1 MTPPSHAATL
11 HAPLPPAAS
20 GSPLPEALGEDAHD
34 AHDAHEVHGAQDGH
48 EGESEGLSGWF
59 PGPLV
64 RRLLLVAVLAV
75 AAAGGLSGWLVW
87 RAAAQEALQRLV
99 VQQSDEVELVARLLA
114 SKIEQSQKVLA
125 TVADGITPSM
135 LESPA
140 SLEWL
145 LQQGLP
151 AVRFFDAMQVARTD
165 GQLSVNLRYGHL
177 EQASELDPAERDYL
191 LRTLVDG
198 KPLVS
203 ELIGTTAQDARVMF
217 TVPLLRG
224 EGRVSGAVAGVL
236 RLQSQGLLPHSL
248 ALPARPE
255 SRLVVFTRDGI
266 ILSHPQSERVL
277 GDVRD
282 EPGLAEAYERW
293 RSRGQ
298 PLSGTEDMA
307 ELRSGYVV
315 SLASV
320 PMPQWM
326 VARVSNAQVL
336 LAPVRGAQRRAWG
349 LAAVATL
356 AVGLLALAAF
366 IWLARPLAQLRLRA
380 MQLLEAEPGQQAA
393 HAHPGA
399 TAWPRS
405 PGEVDDVVHVCTRL
419 LAHRRE
425 HEQDS
430 QALTRQLQ
438 AVLAHVPLG
447 IAVTRA
453 ERVEVVSLQACRL
466 LDYTPAELHGRDLL
480 DLLAPASGE
489 VGSMARQVRAQFAAH
504 GAFDGELALLRRDG
518 GVQWVRAQGQLI
530 HAGEPDRGTV
540 WILEDCTAT
549 REARQQPDWRGE
561 HDTLTLLPHRAA
573 FEQRL
578 HALLAA
584 RAERGRA
591 APAGRAAP
599 GLYGEEGSGVLLFLD
614 LDHFTVIND
623 VAGHDAGDDV
633 LRHLARL
640 LESEVRQMG
649 WAARLGGDEFAVV
662 LPGAT
667 PARGQDVAEQLRAA
681 VQAWEPAY
689 GGRSFTLGLSIGLV
703 PLPAGLREVAPL
715 VYAADMA
722 CYAAKR
728 AGRNRVEVRRVAPQ
742 PEAEGRAP

>member
-1 MTPPSHAATL
+1 MTPPSHVAAL
-11 HAPLPPAAS
+11 HAPLPAAD
-20 GSPLPEALGEDAHD
+20 GPLPALAADALLQEELQEDERD
-34 AHDAHEVHGAQDGH
+34 GGA
-48 EGESEGLSGWF
+48 EGLSGWF

-75 AAAGGLSGWLVW
+75 AAAGTLAGWLVW
-87 RAAAQEALQRLV
+87 RAAAQDAMQRLV
-99 VQQSDEVELVARLLA
+99 VQQSDEVELVSRLLA

-125 TVADGITPSM
+125 TVAEGITPSM

-151 AVRFFDAMQVARTD
+151 AVRFFDAMQVARKD
-165 GQLSVNLRYGHL
+165 GQLSVNLRYGQL
-177 EQASELDPAERDYL
+177 EKASALDPAERDYL

-217 TVPLLRG
+217 TVPLLR

-255 SRLVVFTRDGI
+255 SQLMVFTRDGI
-266 ILSHPQSERVL
+266 ILSHPQPERVL

-282 EPGLAEAYERW
+282 EPGLAEAFERW
-293 RSRGQ
+293 RSRGK
-298 PLSGTEDMA
+298 PLSGTEDMT

-315 SLASV
+315 SLSSV

-326 VARVSNAQVL
+326 VARVTHAQAM
-336 LAPVRGAQRRAWG
+336 LAPVQGVQRRAWA
-349 LAAVATL
+349 LAAAATL
-356 AVGLLALAAF
+356 AVGLLALAALV
-366 IWLARPLAQLRLRA
+366 WLARPLAQLRQRA
-380 MQLLEAEPGQQAA
+380 MQLLESDPAVPAPPETEA
-393 HAHPGA
+393 GA
-399 TAWPRS
+399 STWPRS
-405 PGEVDDVVHVCTRL
+405 AGEVDDVVHVCTRL
-419 LAHRRE
+419 LAHRRV

-430 QALTRQLQ
+430 QALMRQLQ

-466 LDYTPAELHGRDLL
+466 LDYTPAELYGRDLL
-480 DLLAPASGE
+480 DLLAPASVE

-504 GAFDGELALLRRDG
+504 GAFDGELPLLRRDG

-540 WILEDCTAT
+540 WMLEDCTAT
-549 REARQQPDWRGE
+549 RDARQQPDWKGE
-561 HDTLTLLPHRAA
+561 HDTLTMLPHRAA

-578 HALLAA
+578 RALLAA
-584 RAERGRA
+584 RAGRDGMP
-591 APAGRAAP
+591 APARAAP

-667 PARGQDVAEQLRAA
+667 PARGQAVAEQLRAA

-742 PEAEGRAP
+742 PESEGLAP